1 MTILRVHYSIDMIAG
16 IFIGHYVWILTDRYI
31 HILDSQILGIPLEK
45 RMATTDQM
53 SIAQKQKIAKL
64 LKKEPERVS

>member
-1 MTILRVHYSIDMIAG
+1 MIAG